1 MGDSA
6 YRGISADQDGR
17 FRNKEQLLLKKLAA
31 KGQFPDCFDERV
43 NIQKVNMEVMRP
55 WIAKKVEE
63 VLGFEDDV
71 VVEYVN
77 GMLEDPND
85 TQPDPKKMQLSLTGF
100 LESKTPAFMAEL
112 WSLLLSAQKSIGG
125 IPQEFVEKKKEE
137 MRLARERDAAA
148 IAGSGMHRR
157 QEGRSNDRQGNQQ
170 YSRPRFE
177 NRSNRSRWDDA
188 PRSQNSSRDEF
199 VDRRG
204 NRTERVQ
211 DGGWRA
217 QRSTDRNSRRSPS
230 PPRKRH
236 RSRTRSRT
244 PPRYERQEK
253 RSRHFDDEDSKDEQR
268 RRYESHSDGRRAY
281 YPRESESP
289 PRRNHRRRSPI
300 SSPSRSPE
308 ARDSRSNRQAEGSV
322 TPDFRD
328 RQKDRPSPSLTP
340 PRRRD
345 ERSPTYSPPGV
356 QWDENDEGK
365 SEESHSKQ
373 EAQSRRK
380 GTDKLSR
387 SRWTNDD

>member
-31 KGQFPDCFDERV
+31 KGQFPASFEERV
-43 NIQKVNMEVMRP
+43 NMTKVNMEVMRP
-55 WIAKKVEE
+55 WITEKVEE

-125 IPQEFVEKKKEE
+125 IPQEFVEKKKQE

-148 IAGSGMHRR
+148 IAGSGLNRR
-157 QEGRSNDRQGNQQ
+157 QEGRAYDRQRDQQ
-170 YSRPRFE
+170 HSRSRFE
-177 NRSNRSRWDDA
+177 DRSNRSRWDDA
-188 PRSQNSSRDEF
+188 PRSRNSGRNEF

-211 DGGWRA
+211 DSGWGA
-217 QRSTDRNSRRSPS
+217 QRSNESKSRRGPSPSRSRSPS
-230 PPRKRH
+230 
-236 RSRTRSRT
+236 
-244 PPRYERQEK
+244 RYERQEK
-253 RSRHFDDEDSKDEQR
+253 RSRYFEKGDSNEERRHYDRHTDD
-268 RRYESHSDGRRAY
+268 RRAY
-281 YPRESESP
+281 KKRERESP
-289 PRRNHRRRSPI
+289 PRHSQHRETSD
-300 SSPSRSPE
+300 SSRPQTSDIQQST
-308 ARDSRSNRQAEGSV
+308 NKRQAEGSV
-322 TPDFRD
+322 TPDYRD
-328 RQKDRPSPSLTP
+328 RQRHRPSPSLTP

-345 ERSPTYSPPGV
+345 DRSPTYSPPGV
-356 QWDENDEGK
+356 QWN
-365 SEESHSKQ
+365 EERSDDDHPKEKGPSQ
-373 EAQSRRK
+373 RK
-380 GTDKLSR
+380 NADKLSR
-387 SRWTNDD
+387 SRWANDD